1 MTQETRAL
9 TVPDDTALAPRFVVS
24 PAEIKQRIEE
34 LRAFVAD
41 YMEEG
46 EDYGT
51 IPGTQKPTLYKT
63 GAEKLIDV
71 YGFSQRAEV
80 THSVEDWDRGLF
92 HYIVRVDLVN
102 MRTGLLSRQGFG
114 SANSREERYRWR
126 STKPT
131 CKSCG
136 MELRRSK
143 QQEEWYCWAKKGGC
157 GATYPLADIP
167 PAQRIENDEPYTLVN
182 TLLKMAKKRA
192 LVDAVLSATRSS
204 GIFTQDIEDFIE
216 GEIVEEV
223 PVTEERARTVT
234 AGHPAPRP
242 ARTAPARAAA
252 PTEGDRDRSA
262 LFGQA
267 ALMWPDKDAHAAIC
281 RALNLP
287 EIGEGSLTKHWLER
301 GGTYKNAQAAL
312 AEVRR
317 IETGRKLSL
326 EDAAAEVNAYGAL
339 VALASE

>member
-1 MTQETRAL
+1 MTQETRAM
-9 TVPDDTALAPRFVVS
+9 TVPDDTALAPRFIVA
-24 PAEIKQRIEE
+24 PADIKQRIQE
-34 LRAFVAD
+34 LREFVGE
-41 YMEEG
+41 YMQEG

-51 IPGTQKPTLYKT
+51 IPGTQKPTLYKS
-63 GAEKLIDV
+63 GGEKLCDV
-71 YGFSQRAEV
+71 YGFSRQFEV
-80 THSVEDWDRGLF
+80 THRVEDWDRGLF
-92 HYIVRVDLVN
+92 HYEVRADLVN
-102 MRTGLLSRQGFG
+102 MRTGLLVAQGLG
-114 SANSREERYRWR
+114 SANSKEERYRWR

-143 QQEEWYCWAKKGGC
+143 QQEEWYCWQKKGGC

-167 PAQRIENDEPYTLVN
+167 PAQRIENDEPFTLVN

-216 GEIVEEV
+216 GEVIAETS
-223 PVTEERARTVT
+223 VTEEPAR
-234 AGHPAPRP
+234 PAPRP

-317 IETGRKLSL
+317 IERGRKLSL

-339 VALASE
+339 TALASE